1 MANTVKVDQF
11 AAKIAE
17 IMAEYQG
24 VAMDVLQASVDA
36 VSKETVRELKA
47 SSPKLTGDYAKS
59 WTQTK
64 TAGNGST
71 YGKIV
76 HNKQNYRL
84 THLLE
89 YGHAKRGGGRTKAQ
103 PHIAPAEEH
112 AVEEFEKKLT
122 EGIENAI
129 V

>member
-1 MANTVKVDQF
+1 MAETVKVDQL
-11 AAKIAE
+11 APKVAE
-17 IMAEYQG
+17 IMADYKD
-24 VAMDVLQASVDA
+24 VVMDVLQVSVDA
-36 VSKETVRELKA
+36 VSNEAVHELKA

-59 WTQTK
+59 WAQTK

-76 HNKQNYRL
+76 HNKQHYRL

-89 YGHAKRGGGRTKAQ
+89 YGHAKVNGGRTKAE

-112 AVEEFEKKLT
+112 AVEKFEKNLT
-122 EGIENAI
+122 EGIKNAT

>member
-1 MANTVKVDQF
+1 MAETVKVDQL
-11 AAKIAE
+11 APKVAE
-17 IMAEYQG
+17 IMAEYKD
-24 VAMDVLQASVDA
+24 VVMDVLQVSVDA
-36 VSKETVRELKA
+36 ASNETVHELKA

-76 HNKQNYRL
+76 HNKQHYRL

-89 YGHAKRGGGRTKAQ
+89 YGHELPQGGRAKAI
-103 PHIAPAEEH
+103 PHIAAAEKQGID
-112 AVEEFEKKLT
+112 AFERRLV
-122 EGIENAI
+122 EGITNADF
-129 V
+129 